1 MFGLRAIH
9 CYIQSIIKNINNMKT
24 ELFSNWKLVK
34 KALSVSGK
42 TIELVSVDHVV
53 FKDVYYIKVDG
64 VTEHTQYG
72 ARRLDAVFNEYV
84 TEEFDLVYAC

>member
-1 MFGLRAIH
+1 
-9 CYIQSIIKNINNMKT
+9 MKT

-53 FKDVYYIKVDG
+53 FKDVYYIEVDG
-64 VTEHTQYG
+64 VTEHMQYG
-72 ARRLDAVFNEYV
+72 ICRLDSIFNEFV
-84 TEEFDLVYAC
+84 TEQFDLVYSY

>member
-1 MFGLRAIH
+1 
-9 CYIQSIIKNINNMKT
+9 MKT